1 MAPSSPS
8 ATSPQKASRK
18 SVSNDVSTI
27 LYLFYLQKKKHRM
40 CEHDLFLMTKRGKN
54 EREETT
60 SIFIVI
66 FPCGIKEMN
75 PTDLGRAPNWNDTL
89 LPQNDEGLMQRRIIA
104 DSVGLLQ
111 RRFDDHGRYT
121 YQKTK
126 RLCDKSGTWEFLLLT
141 NEGKS
146 FQVKNYERK
155 NIGYRRKK
163 KGKSTT
169 TKHGSC
175 TSSVLFLQVQRC
187 KRLHNI
193 HYLPH
198 SFDADEYFA
207 HLFVANFRNVE
218 RKPSP

>member
-1 MAPSSPS
+1 MWAWF
-8 ATSPQKASRK
+8 
-18 SVSNDVSTI
+18 VS
-27 LYLFYLQKKKHRM
+27 
-40 CEHDLFLMTKRGKN
+40 HDEKRQERKRGNHVDFHCYLSMRNKGNESNGPRPRTKLKWYSLATKWWGFDATTYHSRQCGTITKEIRRPWSVQLTKN
-54 EREETT
+54 QKGYVIKRELE
-60 SIFIVI
+60 SF
-66 FPCGIKEMN
+66 FSLRM
-75 PTDLGRAPNWNDTL
+75 R
-89 LPQNDEGLMQRRIIA
+89 
-104 DSVGLLQ
+104 
-111 RRFDDHGRYT
+111 
-121 YQKTK
+121 
-126 RLCDKSGTWEFLLLT
+126 
-141 NEGKS
+141 GKS